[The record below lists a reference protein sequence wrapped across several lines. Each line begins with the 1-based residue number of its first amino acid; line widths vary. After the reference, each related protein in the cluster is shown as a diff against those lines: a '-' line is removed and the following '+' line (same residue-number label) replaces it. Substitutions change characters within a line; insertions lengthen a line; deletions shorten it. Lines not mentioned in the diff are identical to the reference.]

1 MITIEG
7 LTPYQKTLADTLWK
21 LQTWAEIEF
30 FVQGLHDAGRKDAD
44 IVLHMMTAAT
54 IDQTTDVAESQQYLS
69 RFRLC

>member
-7 LTPYQKTLADTLWK
+7 LTPYQKTLADTLWTMD
-21 LQTWAEIEF
+21 TWDEIEF

-54 IDQTTDVAESQQYLS
+54 IDQVVDVAQSQEYLS
-69 RFRLC
+69 KFRL